1 MKKKTYMMPLVSV
14 YAIETST
21 FLADSNNQAKPV
33 HPGFSFGKGDD
44 EITSGDGD
52 GVWEELHEN
61 N

>member
-33 HPGFSFGKGDD
+33 HPGFSFGKGYD
-44 EITSGDGD
+44 EITSGDSED
-52 GVWEELHEN
+52 VWE
-61 N
+61 

>member
-1 MKKKTYMMPLVSV
+1 MKKKTYMMPLVCV

-33 HPGFSFGKGDD
+33 NSCFSFEND

-52 GVWEELHEN
+52 DVWE
-61 N
+61 